1 MVIHYQCVGVMDGC
15 RVSSP
20 LGFCVWANIVGCAA
34 VPIRAVPRG
43 GMQCDIPLHPF
54 RCTPEDGKGGGYP
67 TPDFR
72 AGLDW
77 WLCQGW
83 RGLIARCR
91 SHIQLGQLYAIPPS
105 QASVPHAYT
114 CRLRVRRAEAAHQR
128 GVVSQAR
135 ELDSLECREPEPL
148 DSLNR
153 VSSIPP
159 VLAQTVPA

>member
-1 MVIHYQCVGVMDGC
+1 MWVSWTDVGFPPLSGFACGQTSWDAPLFQFVPCHAVACNVTFPYIHSDV
-15 RVSSP
+15 P
-20 LGFCVWANIVGCAA
+20 LKTAL
-34 VPIRAVPRG
+34 
-43 GMQCDIPLHPF
+43 Q
-54 RCTPEDGKGGGYP
+54 GKGGGYP

-135 ELDSLECREPEPL
+135 ELDSLECREP
-148 DSLNR
+148 
-153 VSSIPP
+153 
-159 VLAQTVPA
+159 